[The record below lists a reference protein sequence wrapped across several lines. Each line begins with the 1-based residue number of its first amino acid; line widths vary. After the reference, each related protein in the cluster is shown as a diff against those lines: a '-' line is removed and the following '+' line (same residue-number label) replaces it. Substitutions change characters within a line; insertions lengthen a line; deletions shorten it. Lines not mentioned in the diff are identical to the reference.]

1 MKVRSLFVIHLGCG
15 NQVELVY
22 RYLAVALTIDIE
34 RGTGKNVVANL
45 LGRAAILEDDGH
57 FILAGRGL

>member
-1 MKVRSLFVIHLGCG
+1 VIHLGCG